1 MNFEMLNLSEYD
13 RHKDIVLLYV
23 DIGNMP
29 PKNANRHMQA
39 VRDQVKP
46 LFTKRGFDILF
57 IPMRDGQPAAV
68 VDIVSKVREQLH
80 DQVNNYED
88 AMKLIGDE

>member
-1 MNFEMLNLSEYD
+1 MNFEMLNLGEYD
-13 RHKDIVLLYV
+13 RQKDIVLLYV
-23 DIGNMP
+23 DIGQMP

-57 IPMRDGQPAAV
+57 IPIRDGQPAAV
-68 VDIVSKVREQLH
+68 VDIVSKVMEKLH
-80 DQVNNYED
+80 DKIDNYED
-88 AMKLIGDE
+88 AMKLIGDK